1 MPHVAFPSDDTV
13 QVVIPGKQPPQTMS
27 FTFDKIFSNPN
38 TPQPQIY
45 NLAAKETV
53 NDVLQGYNGTI
64 FAYGQTGSGK
74 TWTMF
79 GSDIQNQDLQ
89 GIIPRAASHIFEFIR
104 NDKAE
109 TEYVVKCSFLEIYKE
124 VVRDLLNPKND
135 NLKVRET
142 PAKGVWV
149 DDLSE
154 EEIGSEAE
162 ALDLIK
168 YGEEFRIVSST
179 NMNEK
184 SSRSHSL
191 FIMSV
196 HQKSKDGSSKT
207 GKLNLVDLAGSEK
220 VAKTGSRGETL
231 EEAKKINQSLSALG
245 NVINALTQT
254 NRPHVPYRDSKLTF
268 ILRES
273 LGGNCKTTLMI
284 TASSHLYNLE
294 ETISTLKFGQRA
306 KSIKNSPFVN
316 KQRSIEE
323 LLEIIRKLTD
333 ELAQLK
339 KYLTYLENEISVL
352 KSKDG
357 PFDLAAFRSQALAAL
372 GISPSLVLGA
382 NSAFSPRKGEG
393 NMVDTMINTAELQ
406 LQDDRVKEKIE
417 LQLQDLRD
425 EIASLS
431 ESKALHEEEI
441 AGLKKELGDKDQLI
455 ESLNSETSRQKSE
468 LATIKSKYE
477 YELQQAGLDAKNSK
491 IALQSATYFSKEL
504 ETILSKE
511 KQDKEMYLQER
522 HKLTRE
528 LDDLRHRC
536 DDAEKI
542 AKSSKTKTEELT
554 STNQQLTNTLEQ
566 RAEQIKELNAKVT
579 KLEEELGIQTY
590 NKTSLENQVNML
602 NGQIEIS
609 DFNLKALKQ
618 KNEDL
623 EMRLKQV
630 QAEKQDINEVSNEIT
645 LRITELQQT
654 LDQLGD
660 ENGVLKTQVN
670 QLKSDLKMKE
680 VEVEDKQHK
689 LTQQEQKTNE
699 ALSRIEELM
708 NEVKAVQ
715 KVMKDREEE
724 LTAQI
729 NELNESK
736 AQALKKNEELEG
748 ENQKIAH
755 EKSAVEEEL
764 SKTKRELQDA
774 NNKNEIQ
781 VTQIDQSNK
790 RIEELQSTIDNM
802 RAEFDKQRNEY
813 QQARAADQE
822 EIARLKTQLELANG
836 LAGKLQ
842 QEITGLRKDAKK
854 QQGKVVAVRTV
865 SGRNWGDIMKARKA
879 EIVRD
884 AKAKA
889 EKEGWLTKQ
898 GAVVRSWRKRWCV
911 VRGDKLLYFADNN
924 NWQNKEPKG
933 FIPLVDCVAQPADDE
948 TKKPYSFGIYHVKN
962 AQRTFFLVS
971 DTREERDSWV
981 QFLNNKAQGLRN
993 SVEDDYNN
1001 NNSNS

>member
-1 MPHVAFPSDDTV
+1 M
-13 QVVIPGKQPPQTMS
+13 
-27 FTFDKIFSNPN
+27 
-38 TPQPQIY
+38 
-45 NLAAKETV
+45 
-53 NDVLQGYNGTI
+53 
-64 FAYGQTGSGK
+64 
-74 TWTMF
+74 
-79 GSDIQNQDLQ
+79 
-89 GIIPRAASHIFEFIR
+89 
-104 NDKAE
+104 
-109 TEYVVKCSFLEIYKE
+109 
-124 VVRDLLNPKND
+124 
-135 NLKVRET
+135 
-142 PAKGVWV
+142 
-149 DDLSE
+149 
-154 EEIGSEAE
+154 
-162 ALDLIK
+162 
-168 YGEEFRIVSST
+168 
-179 NMNEK
+179 
-184 SSRSHSL
+184 
-191 FIMSV
+191 
-196 HQKSKDGSSKT
+196 
-207 GKLNLVDLAGSEK
+207 
-220 VAKTGSRGETL
+220 
-231 EEAKKINQSLSALG
+231 
-245 NVINALTQT
+245 
-254 NRPHVPYRDSKLTF
+254 
-268 ILRES
+268 
-273 LGGNCKTTLMI
+273 
-284 TASSHLYNLE
+284 
-294 ETISTLKFGQRA
+294 
-306 KSIKNSPFVN
+306 
-316 KQRSIEE
+316 
-323 LLEIIRKLTD
+323 
-333 ELAQLK
+333 
-339 KYLTYLENEISVL
+339 
-352 KSKDG
+352 
-357 PFDLAAFRSQALAAL
+357 
-372 GISPSLVLGA
+372 
-382 NSAFSPRKGEG
+382 
-393 NMVDTMINTAELQ
+393 
-406 LQDDRVKEKIE
+406 
-417 LQLQDLRD
+417 
-425 EIASLS
+425 
-431 ESKALHEEEI
+431 
-441 AGLKKELGDKDQLI
+441 
-455 ESLNSETSRQKSE
+455 
-468 LATIKSKYE
+468 
-477 YELQQAGLDAKNSK
+477 
-491 IALQSATYFSKEL
+491 

-542 AKSSKTKTEELT
+542 AKSSKTKSKSATWHILSINGTDRFVTVAEELT

-602 NGQIEIS
+602 VSISKYGHRSFCSNLKIFQNGQIEIS

-729 NELNESK
+729 DELNESK

-854 QQGKVVAVRTV
+854 
-865 SGRNWGDIMKARKA
+865 RK
-879 EIVRD
+879 
-884 AKAKA
+884 
-889 EKEGWLTKQ
+889 WLKIQ
-898 GAVVRSWRKRWCV
+898 SELV
-911 VRGDKLLYFADNN
+911 LLTR
-924 NWQNKEPKG
+924 WQNKAKLSLCAP
-933 FIPLVDCVAQPADDE
+933 CRVA
-948 TKKPYSFGIYHVKN
+948 TGVISW
-962 AQRTFFLVS
+962 R
-971 DTREERDSWV
+971 REKLYV
-981 QFLNNKAQGLRN
+981 NINNVRCATQVTDHLPN
-993 SVEDDYNN
+993 
-1001 NNSNS
+1001 